1 MNLSDYK
8 LLIINTY
15 ITGIIGIEIFLSQ
28 IIKLDNPRIGACTR
42 TGKISQLQY
51 IIAILIRRYVIL
63 LQKWTKI
70 ILCYFEH

>member
-28 IIKLDNPRIGACTR
+28 IIKLHNPRISACTR

-51 IIAILIRRYVIL
+51 IIAILIRRYIIL